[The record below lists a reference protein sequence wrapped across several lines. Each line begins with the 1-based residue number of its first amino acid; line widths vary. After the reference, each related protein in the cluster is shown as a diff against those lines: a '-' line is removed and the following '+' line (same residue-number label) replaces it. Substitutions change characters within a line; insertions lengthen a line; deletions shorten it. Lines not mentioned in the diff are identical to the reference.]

1 MNDFKCYLEIILEI
15 FSDINIVYDD
25 GGRVD
30 ILTQKYMQN
39 GAEIKPKLIIR
50 QQRENARR
58 RNVSHFHQQMFR
70 LNYIQISFPL
80 FIIWRGCDDYWRW
93 VAVEF
98 LKYLF

>member
-30 ILTQKYMQN
+30 ILTRKYMQN

-58 RNVSHFHQQMFR
+58 RNVSHFPSKCLDLIIFKYH
-70 LNYIQISFPL
+70 SPSSL
-80 FIIWRGCDDYWRW
+80 FDGAAMIIGDG
-93 VAVEF
+93 
-98 LKYLF
+98 LL